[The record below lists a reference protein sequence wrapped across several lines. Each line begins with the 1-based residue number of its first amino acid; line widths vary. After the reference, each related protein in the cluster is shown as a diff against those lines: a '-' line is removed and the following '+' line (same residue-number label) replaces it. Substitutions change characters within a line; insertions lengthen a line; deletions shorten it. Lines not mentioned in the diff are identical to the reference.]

1 MSEKYIM
8 HYGIPKQKWGL
19 RRYQNAD
26 GSYTEEGKRRRRKYS
41 DDYKY
46 YSELKKK
53 NYKQM
58 SNKELNDYNNR
69 ANLEKNYNRLK
80 YNESAIGKG
89 LAILSTASAAI
100 ILANNLYSNGKTLS
114 KNVSELAKSGKRFL
128 DKNLINFEIRVD

>member
-1 MSEKYIM
+1 MSEIYIM

-69 ANLEKNYNRLK
+69 ANLEKNYKSLK
-80 YNESAIGKG
+80 YKESAIGKG
-89 LAILSTASAAI
+89 LAILSTTSAAI
-100 ILANNLYSNGKTLS
+100 ILANNLYSNGKKLS
-114 KNVSELAKSGKRFL
+114 KNISKLAKSGKRFL
-128 DKNLINFEIRVD
+128 DKNLINFEIKVD

>member
-1 MSEKYIM
+1 MNEKYIM

-69 ANLEKNYNRLK
+69 ANLEKNYKSLK
-80 YNESAIGKG
+80 YKESAIGKG
-89 LAILSTASAAI
+89 LAILSTTSAAI

-114 KNVSELAKSGKRFL
+114 KNVSKLAKSGKRFL